1 MLYLA
6 VPLNFS
12 KSFLFEK
19 SLFNILIFVC
29 LFFKKIRAGFDVTEK
44 GSSDTLWHIFIKVKK
59 GCAQKP
65 GAFVA

>member
-6 VPLNFS
+6 IPLNFS

-19 SLFNILIFVC
+19 SLFNIL
-29 LFFKKIRAGFDVTEK
+29 RAAFDVTEK
-44 GSSDTLWHIFIKVKK
+44 GSSDTLWHIFNKVKK
-59 GCAQKP
+59 GCAQNP